1 MKLFMVSTSLSAAS
15 TKASRSAEAMPCCSG
30 LLRGSD
36 ADFCAHETG
45 ATIKQRRRTAP
56 ALLRRFISIC
66 AICGL
71 VCQIDGQRGNDQ
83 PEQALHEE
91 EKKAQE
97 AHSFDP
103 VRSRHI

>member
-1 MKLFMVSTSLSAAS
+1 MKLFMVSISLSAAS

-36 ADFCAHETG
+36 FCAHETG

-56 ALLRRFISIC
+56 DRWRRFISIC
-66 AICGL
+66 ASCGL
-71 VCQIDGQRGNDQ
+71 VCQIEGQRGNDQ

-91 EKKAQE
+91 EQKAQE

-103 VRSRHI
+103 IRSRHI